1 MTVELSGQRLTLDEV
16 VRVARAGET
25 VALTEETLSRM
36 RERRAVVERVAQ
48 DGTRTYGVTT
58 GVGMR
63 RDATVDTGEDARAFN
78 RSAIFGHLVG
88 LGSPAPDDVVRASL
102 LRLANGV
109 ASGHQGARPEV
120 AEALVETLNEGG
132 ALVVRSL
139 GTVGQ
144 ADLAQNAD
152 LAHGA
157 LGELELEAGEAIALL
172 VSNAFSTGQA
182 ALAVADA
189 RSLLEWID
197 AAAALDF
204 EALRG
209 NVGALHP
216 AVGAARPYPGI
227 GETLTRMHELLESSG
242 LWEPDAARFLQDPL
256 TFRCVPQVHGAARD
270 SLRFVEEQLAIEL
283 NAHQGNPLVVLD
295 EQRLVSVGNFD
306 SQPLAAALDL
316 LRIALAPVLTAAVER
331 TLKLLSPRFSG
342 LSEGLVASEGS
353 WQDGL
358 SELGVAAQAIAA
370 EARLLAQP
378 VSFELASTMQE
389 SGVEDRTAL
398 SSLGAR
404 RVVEML
410 DLGASCH
417 GRRADGRRAGGRL
430 LRGPRLG
437 TGAALAHGFV
447 RERVPRLESH
457 EQMPLPLEQLAT
469 DIRALP
475 PPA

>member
-1 MTVELSGQRLTLDEV
+1 MTVELTGADLTLDEV
-16 VRVARAGET
+16 VRVARARET
-25 VALTEETLSRM
+25 VALADEALVRM

-48 DGTRTYGVTT
+48 DGTPTYGVTT

-63 RDATVDTGEDARAFN
+63 RGATVDTKDARAFN

-88 LGSPAPDDVVRASL
+88 LGEPAPDDVVRASL
-102 LRLANGV
+102 LRLANAV
-109 ASGHQGARPEV
+109 ASGHQGGRPEV
-120 AEALVETLNEGG
+120 ADALIEALNAGES
-132 ALVVRSL
+132 LVVRSL

-157 LGELELEAGEAIALL
+157 LQDVQLEAGEAIALL
-172 VSNAFSTGQA
+172 VSNAFSTGQS

-189 RSLLEWID
+189 RSLLDWID
-197 AAAALDF
+197 VAAALDF
-204 EALRG
+204 EAFRA
-209 NVGALHP
+209 NVGALHFEV
-216 AVGAARPYPGI
+216 AAARPYPGI
-227 GETLTRMHELLESSG
+227 GETLTRMHDLLDGSA
-242 LWEPDAARFLQDPL
+242 LWEPGAARFLQDPL

-270 SLRFVEEQLAIEL
+270 ALRFVQEQLAIEL

-306 SQPLAAALDL
+306 SQPLAAALDF

-331 TLKLLSPRFSG
+331 TLKHLSPRFSG

-404 RVVEML
+404 RVTEML
-410 DLGASCH
+410 DLGA
-417 GRRADGRRAGGRL
+417 RVTAVELTVAAQAVDLRAVA
-430 LRGPRLG
+430 RLG
-437 TGAALAHGFV
+437 TGAALVHGFV
-447 RERVPRLESH
+447 RERIPRLESY
-457 EQMPLPLEQLAT
+457 EQMPLPLEDLAT
-469 DIRALP
+469 EVRTLP
-475 PPA
+475 APA

>member
-1 MTVELSGQRLTLDEV
+1 MTVELTGSGLTLDEV
-16 VRVARAGET
+16 LRVARGRES
-25 VALTEETLSRM
+25 VALADEARGRM
-36 RERRAVVERVAQ
+36 RERRAVVERVAR
-48 DGTRTYGVTT
+48 DGTPTYGVTT

-63 RDATVDTGEDARAFN
+63 RKAAVETTETLAFN

-88 LGSPAPDDVVRASL
+88 LGEPVPEDVVRASL
-102 LRLANGV
+102 LRLANAV
-109 ASGHQGARPEV
+109 ASGYQGGRPEI
-120 AEALVETLNEGG
+120 AEALIVALNSGEP
-132 ALVVRSL
+132 LVVRSL

-152 LAHGA
+152 IAHGA
-157 LGELELEAGEAIALL
+157 LQDVRLEAGEAVALL
-172 VSNAFSTGQA
+172 VSNAFSTGQS

-189 RSLLEWID
+189 RALLDWID
-197 AAAALDF
+197 VGAALDF
-204 EALRG
+204 EAFRA
-209 NVGALHP
+209 NVGALHFEV
-216 AVGAARPYPGI
+216 AAARPYPGI
-227 GETLTRMHELLESSG
+227 GEALTRMHALLEDSA
-242 LWEPDAARFLQDPL
+242 LWEPGAARFLQDPL

-270 SLRFVEEQLAIEL
+270 ALRFVQEQLAIEL
-283 NAHQGNPLVVLD
+283 NAHQGNPLVVLA

-316 LRIALAPVLTAAVER
+316 LRIALAPVLTAALER

-358 SELGVAAQAIAA
+358 SEFGVAAQAIAA

-404 RVVEML
+404 RVAEML
-410 DLGASCH
+410 DLGA
-417 GRRADGRRAGGRL
+417 RVVAIELTVAAQAVD
-430 LRGPRLG
+430 LRGTLRLG
-437 TGAALAHGFV
+437 AGAAVTHGFV
-447 RERVPRLESH
+447 REHVARLESP
-457 EQMPLPLEQLAT
+457 EQMPLPLEALAKE
-469 DIRALP
+469 IRTLP
-475 PPA
+475 APA